1 MWILIHKALSHQHQS
16 AAAASVTGVCDVC
29 AGRCAFSSLTW
40 ILGRALYLL
49 SHLAGSPHK
58 ILTGTWDETGG
69 YFEGQKSKMREE
81 ARTTDADIIYIQNSA
96 CDDTH
101 PPKLHIDF
109 STATNL

>member
-1 MWILIHKALSHQHQS
+1 M
-16 AAAASVTGVCDVC
+16 SVRVGVPSPLLHGFWDE
-29 AGRCAFSSLTW
+29 
-40 ILGRALYLL
+40 LYLL

-81 ARTTDADIIYIQNSA
+81 ARTTDADILYIQNSA
-96 CDDTH
+96 CDATH
-101 PPKLHIDF
+101 IPKLHVNS